1 MSVAYQC
8 PKSHGSNFVLVSKT
22 HRLEPR
28 SFLWWTWMV
37 AIHTGWIV
45 RCPDHACGRFW
56 RVGLDGV
63 HEPAGSAPVAPP
75 RIEKADDD
83 DDEREERPAAPPLGL
98 AVRRPRL

>member
-1 MSVAYQC
+1 MTPAYQC
-8 PKSHGSNFVLVSKT
+8 PKSHGHDFVLVSKV

-28 SFLWWTWMV
+28 SFLWFTWV
-37 AIHTGWIV
+37 HAVYTGWIV

-63 HEPAGSAPVAPP
+63 HEPAGHARELELPAVNGRPE
-75 RIEKADDD
+75 REE
-83 DDEREERPAAPPLGL
+83 DEREATPALGL